1 MNITLQP
8 TTGDHTPI
16 ITHSDFH
23 QQDSM
28 EAFTCATLGMGE
40 NKITVF
46 LPYMGRLNY
55 INTKDT
61 K

>member
-23 QQDSM
+23 QKDSM
-28 EAFTCATLGMGE
+28 EAFTCATLEMGE